1 MGEPCVDHDM
11 HCVDFP
17 VILPLDRLDV
27 RFRQRFKA
35 LAA

>member
-1 MGEPCVDHDM
+1 
-11 HCVDFP
+11 VDFP